1 MTNPASGTPLWA
13 QQTSLRECSARPG
26 PPVWPECCSRRCS
39 GRCPRGPSRE
49 ISSDPGLGLLCHWH
63 SVAVMPEYG
72 ADPQVVPYLLY
83 EDAGAAMDWLIR
95 VFGFTERVRDRQSDG
110 AVRHGELLT
119 GNGGVIMLGSP
130 GPGFRGPARL
140 GEVTQLQCI
149 TITGL
154 LAHRERAQTSGA
166 DVSEV
171 AMRAGRAHSYMVDDL
186 EGHRWY
192 FSEPL

>member
-1 MTNPASGTPLWA
+1 M
-13 QQTSLRECSARPG
+13 
-26 PPVWPECCSRRCS
+26 
-39 GRCPRGPSRE
+39 
-49 ISSDPGLGLLCHWH
+49 
-63 SVAVMPEYG
+63 AVMPGYD

-110 AVRHGELLT
+110 TVQHGELLT

-130 GPGFRGPARL
+130 GSGFRGPAKL

-149 TITGL
+149 RIADLVT
-154 LAHRERAQTSGA
+154 HRERAQTAGA
-166 DVSEV
+166 EVSEISR
-171 AMRAGRAHSYMVDDL
+171 RAGRANSYTVDDP

>member
-1 MTNPASGTPLWA
+1 
-13 QQTSLRECSARPG
+13 
-26 PPVWPECCSRRCS
+26 
-39 GRCPRGPSRE
+39 
-49 ISSDPGLGLLCHWH
+49 
-63 SVAVMPEYG
+63 MPDHG

-119 GNGGVIMLGSP
+119 GNGGVIMLGST
-130 GPGFRGPARL
+130 GEGFRGPAKL

-149 TITGL
+149 TVTDL
-154 LAHRERAQTSGA
+154 LLHREHAQAAGA
-166 DVSEV
+166 EVSDVS
-171 AMRAGRAHSYMVDDL
+171 MRANRARSYTVDDP

-192 FSEPL
+192 FSEPLHG